1 MDHTMARLSSVSTW
15 SKYLARSGQR
25 CGLLSCS
32 GPKSLWRRVWAR
44 HHGIRFD
51 GVFYCRP
58 QCLETALQRELS
70 RLQNQVPTP
79 PSPNRMPLGL
89 LMVARGKVTYDQ
101 VLAALAA
108 QRTSGSGNIGEWF
121 EKLGFL
127 TEQEVA
133 AALALQWGC
142 PVSSSLESNG
152 TCHQLP
158 LALLETFQMWPLHY
172 VSATNTQY
180 MAFGKRLDHAVVYA
194 IEKMLGCRVQ
204 PCVAPGKVIAS
215 RIERLRQEPHSRE
228 VEFRSM
234 HDPAEIARI
243 AISYMARLGAE
254 EIRISRVHQFIW
266 LSLKAHHTITNLLFR
281 LQENGIRPPLRSADL
296 RSIAVADTIPTND
309 SYLLQREACTDPR
322 AVTPTPLYK
331 VRLNSG
337 TAKAKVSAAK
347 IDR

>member
-1 MDHTMARLSSVSTW
+1 MDHTMTRLSSVSTW
-15 SKYLARSGQR
+15 SKYLAGSVQR
-25 CGLLSCS
+25 CGLLNCS
-32 GPKSLWRRVWAR
+32 GPKSLWRRVWTR
-44 HHGIRFD
+44 RHGIRFD
-51 GVFYCRP
+51 GVFYCQA
-58 QCLETALQRELS
+58 QCLETAVQRELT

-79 PSPNRMPLGL
+79 LSPNRMPLGL

-101 VLAALAA
+101 VLTALDA
-108 QRTSGSGNIGEWF
+108 QRTSGTGSIGEWF
-121 EKLGFL
+121 EKLGIL

-152 TCHQLP
+152 SCHQLP

-180 MAFGKRLDHAVVYA
+180 MALARRLDHAALYA

-243 AISYMARLGAE
+243 AISYIARLNAE
-254 EIRISRVHQFIW
+254 EIRISRIHQFIW
-266 LSLKAHHTITNLLFR
+266 LSVKNHHTTTNLLFR
-281 LQENGIRPPLRSADL
+281 LQENASRPSLQSADS
-296 RSIAVADTIPTND
+296 RSIVAVDSIPTNA
-309 SYLLQREACTDPR
+309 SHLLQKEA
-322 AVTPTPLYK
+322 
-331 VRLNSG
+331 
-337 TAKAKVSAAK
+337 
-347 IDR
+347 